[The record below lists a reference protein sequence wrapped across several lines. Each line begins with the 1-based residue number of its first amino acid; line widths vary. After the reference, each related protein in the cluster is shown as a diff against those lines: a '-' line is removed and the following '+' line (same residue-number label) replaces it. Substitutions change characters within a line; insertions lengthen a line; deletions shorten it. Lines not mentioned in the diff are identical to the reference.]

1 MEWWQENQQLKYN
14 YEAIVPVSIQV
25 PRQPDPAQLH
35 QKFTKILIS
44 LNLGWEV
51 RLNRYQKDQ
60 QLGRKVSS
68 ENK

>member
-1 MEWWQENQQLKYN
+1 MFTVQAYNEVMTGNQQLKFN

-44 LNLGWEV
+44 LNLRREV
-51 RLNRYQKDQ
+51 RSKQ
-60 QLGRKVSS
+60 
-68 ENK
+68 